1 MTTLLVA
8 SQIALTLAITSGVTV
23 ALLNY
28 IVPPTDP
35 VILKWY
41 ERIIGG
47 SLVFHFIACPLA
59 LINIIWSF

>member
-28 IVPPTDP
+28 IVPPTNA
-35 VILKWY
+35 VTLKWY
-41 ERIIGG
+41 ERIVGS

-59 LINIIWSF
+59 LINLIWSF

>member
-28 IVPPTDP
+28 IVPPTNA
-35 VILKWY
+35 VALKWY
-41 ERIIGG
+41 ERIVGG
-47 SLVFHFIACPLA
+47 SLIFHFIACPLA
-59 LINIIWSF
+59 LINLIWSF

>member
-1 MTTLLVA
+1 MTSLLVA

-23 ALLNY
+23 AAINF
-28 IVPPTDP
+28 IVPPTDAR
-35 VILKWY
+35 VLKWY

-47 SLVFHFIACPLA
+47 SLVFHFVACPLA